1 MIADSH
7 QFYHRPR
14 FASSAP
20 ATRGQFSVG
29 APLERSEFSQTLFD
43 IGAVLG
49 VVAFVVVTA
58 GAFLFAPFALLF
70 CSF

>member
-1 MIADSH
+1 MNAPS

-29 APLERSEFSQTLFD
+29 APLERGKFTQALFD

-49 VVAFVVVTA
+49 VVAFVASVS
-58 GAFLFAPFALLF
+58 GAIIFSGFALFF